1 MESVYLKSDDLSDSQ
16 EQARHEGLHISDI
29 MFDRVNLRPS
39 ATMVGLV
46 LYRLQKMGIVK
57 QKTYLSWAREVN
69 SCTRGKPW

>member
-1 MESVYLKSDDLSDSQ
+1 
-16 EQARHEGLHISDI
+16 

-57 QKTYLSWAREVN
+57 QKTYLSWAREEN